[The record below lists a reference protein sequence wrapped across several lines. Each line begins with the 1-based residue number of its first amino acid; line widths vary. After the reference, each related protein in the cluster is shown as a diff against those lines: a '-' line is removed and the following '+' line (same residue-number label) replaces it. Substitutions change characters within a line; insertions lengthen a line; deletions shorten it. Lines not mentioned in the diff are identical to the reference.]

1 MIFVI
6 HICISVLIIYIT
18 AMRSARGST
27 STAPPPTGSCT
38 SSHIWHSNSE
48 PSHKKQSLLPAGPE
62 LQSCWLQGLSMPVSK
77 CPEERF
83 SKKAVYCHSWGYQ
96 PYQFCPEFDHRHCP
110 WYLTG
115 DSIICIKYIY
125 VWRSVSC
132 AFFIYPEDD
141 CPYQPEKTKW
151 DSGSP
156 RNAQEQVA
164 SEVTLF
170 NQTQNFNETH

>member
-18 AMRSARGST
+18 AMSQAISARGST

-62 LQSCWLQGLSMPVSK
+62 LQSCWLQGLTMPVSK

-96 PYQFCPEFDHRHCP
+96 PYLFCPDFDHRHCP

-115 DSIICIKYIY
+115 DSIICIKYM
-125 VWRSVSC
+125 SEE
-132 AFFIYPEDD
+132 AFLVYSSYIQKMIALANPKRPNGIHDH
-141 CPYQPEKTKW
+141 PGTPKNK
-151 DSGSP
+151 
-156 RNAQEQVA
+156 
-164 SEVTLF
+164 
-170 NQTQNFNETH
+170 